1 MPGVT
6 MTQPVEA
13 NGVFVRVP
21 PIHIPA
27 LRERGFFHVWNTET
41 TEVRWMTAW
50 DTTEEHVERFAAG
63 LREILR

>member
-1 MPGVT
+1 
-6 MTQPVEA
+6 
-13 NGVFVRVP
+13 VFVRVP